1 MNKISGVCVCVA
13 LPDFLDLETTFF
25 LIDFLFSCFLI
36 IPTVLYLLDFEVFKR
51 VQPGE
56 KKAPERLYSSLVPT
70 GHLQKSW
77 GGTFVREGSDKKRG
91 CNFFKLKER
100 FRLDMRK

>member
-56 KKAPERLYSSLVPT
+56 KKAPERLSNTERGV
-70 GHLQKSW
+70 KERW
-77 GGTFVREGSDKKRG
+77 GGTLSRSVVIGQGKQ
-91 CNFFKLKER
+91 L
-100 FRLDMRK
+100 